1 MYLLD
6 TNICIACLKGNRTVI
21 QKITEHPTSCAIP
34 IIVVSELFKGAHCSQ
49 KVEHN
54 LDTVKGFLSP
64 FPSANFDFPAAQEFG
79 LIQAELRKIGRPTG
93 AMDALIGAIAR
104 SQNAVLVT
112 HNTKDF
118 INIPALKLEDWLI

>member
-54 LDTVKGFLSP
+54 LD
-64 FPSANFDFPAAQEFG
+64 
-79 LIQAELRKIGRPTG
+79 
-93 AMDALIGAIAR
+93 ALIGAIAR